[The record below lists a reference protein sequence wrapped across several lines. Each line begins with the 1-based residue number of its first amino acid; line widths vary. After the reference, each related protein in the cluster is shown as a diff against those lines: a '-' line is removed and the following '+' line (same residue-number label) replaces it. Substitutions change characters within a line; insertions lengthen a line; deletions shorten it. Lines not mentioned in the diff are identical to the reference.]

1 MSTIKTIT
9 IPDGSQVKAQEVE
22 FKLQHEDWSQY
33 VLPDGTVVK
42 LKTTVLKIL
51 QVLDNQSNPARTVEG
66 DPFLIVNHR
75 TDVITSG

>member
-9 IPDGSQVKAQEVE
+9 MPDGIQAKAQEIE

-51 QVLDNQSNPARTVEG
+51 QVLDNENKPARTVEG

>member
-1 MSTIKTIT
+1 MSTIKTINL
-9 IPDGSQVKAQEVE
+9 PDGSQAKAQEVE

-33 VLPDGTVVK
+33 LLPDGTVVK

-51 QVLDNQSNPARTVEG
+51 QVLDSEGKPARTMEG

>member
-9 IPDGSQVKAQEVE
+9 MPDGSQVKAQEVD
-22 FKLQHEDWSQY
+22 FKLQHENWSQY
-33 VLPDGTVVK
+33 VLQDGTSVK

-51 QVLDNQSNPARTVEG
+51 QVLDENGNPARTAEG

-75 TDVITSG
+75 TDVIASG

>member
-1 MSTIKTIT
+1 MSTIKTISM
-9 IPDGSQVKAQEVE
+9 PDGSEAKAQEVG
-22 FKLQHEDWSQY
+22 FKLQHEDWSIY
-33 VLPDGTVVK
+33 TLPDGTVVK

-51 QVLDNQSNPARTVEG
+51 QILDNDGRPARTVEG

>member
-1 MSTIKTIT
+1 MSTIKTISL
-9 IPDGSQVKAQEVE
+9 PDGNQAKAQEVE
-22 FKLQHEDWSQY
+22 FKLLHEDWSQY
-33 VLPDGTVVK
+33 QLPDGTTVK

-51 QVLDNQSNPARTVEG
+51 QVLDSEGKPARTVEG

>member
-1 MSTIKTIT
+1 
-9 IPDGSQVKAQEVE
+9 
-22 FKLQHEDWSQY
+22 

-51 QVLDNQSNPARTVEG
+51 QVLDNENKPARTVEG